1 MRRSACTRW
10 RSPSTATPSRST
22 SGRRRSPRACGSA
35 RRPRRC
41 AGSSRRTCA
50 RSARSSSR
58 RSTRRPTCR
67 PCAGAPASFWRPGR
81 STRRSLMAIR
91 SSEQLVL
98 VDHPLAQHK
107 LALIRDRTTT
117 TRDFRW
123 LMGELAAFLCYEA
136 TRDLELEQID
146 VATPLETARGAQIS
160 GKKLGVVAVLRAGLG
175 MLDAVL
181 DLVPVARVGFVG
193 IYRDESTLEP
203 VEYYCKLP
211 GDLDERDVLVPDQ
224 MLATGGS
231 ASAALRLIKERGS
244 RSIRPLSV
252 VAVSL
257 KKQHIA
263 TDHQSST

>member
-1 MRRSACTRW
+1 
-10 RSPSTATPSRST
+10 
-22 SGRRRSPRACGSA
+22 
-35 RRPRRC
+35 
-41 AGSSRRTCA
+41 
-50 RSARSSSR
+50 
-58 RSTRRPTCR
+58 
-67 PCAGAPASFWRPGR
+67 
-81 STRRSLMAIR
+81 MAIQ
-91 SSEQLVL
+91 SSEQLVV

-136 TRDLELEQID
+136 TRDLEVEQID
-146 VATPLETARGAQIS
+146 VETPLETARGAQIS

-211 GDLDERDVLVPDQ
+211 GDLAERDVLLLDP
-224 MLATGGS
+224 MLATGGTAAAAAGLCRERGARRIS
-231 ASAALRLIKERGS
+231 LLSLVAAPSGVESLAERDPDVAVYAAALDRELNEHGFILPGLGDAGDRLYGTR
-244 RSIRPLSV
+244 
-252 VAVSL
+252 
-257 KKQHIA
+257 
-263 TDHQSST
+263 